1 MINVDT
7 TTMLPK
13 LSDLVA
19 DVLTSGGSDSNP
31 LVERDGSYFMRYDA
45 VGMQLDP
52 PDVNVMLYW
61 HGRVVHMYK
70 TAAAAMFNSQGPLR
84 LDGIAGEIP
93 VYLNR
98 PAQTS

>member
-7 TTMLPK
+7 TQMLPK

-19 DVLTSGGSDSNP
+19 DVLADGGSDSNP
-31 LVERDGSYFMRYDA
+31 LVKRGDEYFMRYDA

-52 PDVNVMLYW
+52 PDVKVMLYW
-61 HGRVVHMYK
+61 HQRIVHAYK
-70 TAAAAMFNSQGPLR
+70 VPAAAIFNSQGPLR
-84 LDGIAGEIP
+84 LDGVNGEIP

-98 PAQTS
+98 PTQS